1 MLDREEI
8 TFWIDRLVIKSAEEF
23 GFMGIQFQSPKQF
36 QLSPKPVM
44 AQPHTNLSGDR
55 VMSTPPTFF
64 CNRV

>member
-1 MLDREEI
+1 MLDREEK
-8 TFWIDRLVIKSAEEF
+8 TFWIDKLVIKFTEEF

-36 QLSPKPVM
+36 QLSP
-44 AQPHTNLSGDR
+44 NLSGDR